1 MFHMRQC
8 QNERCR
14 FRFPVSMDSQETI
27 TCPQCGSV
35 TALTDQ
41 AFGLHNPTPA
51 APVQGPPIEA
61 LLDNIRSVFNVG
73 AMFRTADGA
82 GLRHLYL
89 CGMTSTPHHPRLAK
103 TALGAEHAV
112 PWTRHLNAVDI
123 ARQLKAQGARLWAL
137 ESGPHSQSLFDVAPC
152 RQPTPL
158 VLIVG
163 NERAGV
169 DPQLLSLC
177 DLLLHIPMA
186 GVKESLNVAIAFGV
200 AAYALRYSPR

>member
-1 MFHMRQC
+1 MFQMRQC

-14 FRFPVSMDSQETI
+14 FRFPLPADGQETI
-27 TCPQCGSV
+27 ACPQCGAA
-35 TALTDQ
+35 TAFTGWP
-41 AFGLHNPTPA
+41 FGAHAPAPA

-89 CGMTSTPHHPRLAK
+89 CGMTATPQHPRLAK
-103 TALGAEHAV
+103 TALGAERAV
-112 PWTRHLNAVDI
+112 SWTRHLNALDA
-123 ARQLKAQGARLWAL
+123 ARHLKAQGARLWAL
-137 ESGPHSQSLFDVAPC
+137 ESGPHSESLFDVAPG
-152 RQPTPL
+152 RQSTPL

-169 DPQLLSLC
+169 DPQLLAIC

-200 AAYALRYSPR
+200 AAYALRYNLA